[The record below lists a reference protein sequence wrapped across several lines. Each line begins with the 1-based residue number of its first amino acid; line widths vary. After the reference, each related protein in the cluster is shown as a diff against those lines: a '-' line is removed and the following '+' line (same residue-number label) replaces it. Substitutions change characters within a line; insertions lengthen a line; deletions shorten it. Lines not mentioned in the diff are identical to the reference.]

1 MDLVTPAIGL
11 IFWTTV
17 VFLLLVLLLKK
28 YAWKPILTAVQ
39 KRNETIKE
47 ALESAEKA
55 KQEMESLTANNE
67 KIITEAKKERDN
79 LLKEAREIKTQIIFD
94 AKEQANI
101 EAEKIIKTA
110 KDQITNEKL
119 KALTELKNQ
128 VAKLAIEMTEKVI
141 GSEFINEDTQKKYV
155 NSVLEKQE

>member
-17 VFLLLVLLLKK
+17 VFVLLVLLLKK
-28 YAWKPILTAVQ
+28 YAWKPILTAVE

-55 KQEMESLTANNE
+55 KKEMESLTANNE

-79 LLKEAREIKTQIIFD
+79 LLKEAREIKKQIIFE
-94 AKEQANI
+94 AKEKANT
-101 EAEKIIKTA
+101 EAEKIITIA

-141 GSEFINEDTQKKYV
+141 GSEFVSEETQKKYV
-155 NSVLEKQE
+155 NTVLEKQE